1 MGNIRMRPE
10 TGALYFDFHI
20 RGQRCREYTT
30 LQDTP
35 THRRRMQRQ
44 LDRIEADIQRGQ
56 FNYRQYFPNS
66 RNAAKFDPPGTVV
79 AQRAAASAAGHPG
92 VPVSAAP
99 ATPRFRDFAELW
111 FAECQPQW
119 RRSTRDTNRQIL
131 ECHLLPYFGGRFLS
145 DIKKADCLQFRAAL
159 MLKPGRSHNDQM
171 AAKTVNGVMMM
182 LGAIMAE
189 ASDRYGF
196 VSPTAKIAR
205 LKQRRPEIK
214 PFSLQEVHTLITRV
228 REDYRWYLTVRAFSG
243 MRTAE
248 ADGLKWKYVDFERR
262 ELLIRETRSKGRT
275 EYTKTDASQR
285 EIAMSQQIH
294 DALRAQEKLSRHHGE
309 YVFCTRQGAPID
321 AKNFTNRVWY
331 PLLRYLDLEKRRPY
345 QLRHTSA
352 TLWLAS
358 GEQAEWV
365 ARQLGHA
372 NTEML
377 FTVYSRYIPNL
388 TRRDGSAFQAL
399 LANTF
404 GETADED

>member
-1 MGNIRMRPE
+1 MCIR
-10 TGALYFDFHI
+10 
-20 RGQRCREYTT
+20 
-30 LQDTP
+30 
-35 THRRRMQRQ
+35 
-44 LDRIEADIQRGQ
+44 DR
-56 FNYRQYFPNS
+56 
-66 RNAAKFDPPGTVV
+66 
-79 AQRAAASAAGHPG
+79 
-92 VPVSAAP
+92 
-99 ATPRFRDFAELW
+99 
-111 FAECQPQW
+111 
-119 RRSTRDTNRQIL
+119 
-131 ECHLLPYFGGRFLS
+131 
-145 DIKKADCLQFRAAL
+145 
-159 MLKPGRSHNDQM
+159 
-171 AAKTVNGVMMM
+171 
-182 LGAIMAE
+182 
-189 ASDRYGF
+189 
-196 VSPTAKIAR
+196 
-205 LKQRRPEIK
+205 
-214 PFSLQEVHTLITRV
+214 
-228 REDYRWYLTVRAFSG
+228 DYRWYLTVRAFSG

-262 ELLIRETRSKGRT
+262 ELLIRETLSKGRT

-294 DALRAQEKLSRHHGE
+294 DALRAQEKLSRHRGE

-404 GETADED
+404 RESADED